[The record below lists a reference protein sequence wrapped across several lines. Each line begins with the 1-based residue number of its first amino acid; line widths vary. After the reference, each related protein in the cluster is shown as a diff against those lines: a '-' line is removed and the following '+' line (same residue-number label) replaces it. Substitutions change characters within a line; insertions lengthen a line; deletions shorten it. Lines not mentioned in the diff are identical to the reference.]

1 MCTRVWPRGRGRL
14 APVALDDLE
23 LWRAWRDGDAAAG
36 NALVERHF
44 ASIYRFFRGKV
55 APHADE
61 LTQQTFLACVE
72 AKTRFRDGNSF
83 RSYLFGIARNK
94 LLHHFEGRG
103 KSVRA
108 GALSHMSIMDLAP
121 SPSGVVAELE
131 DRARLLSALQCLPVD
146 HQIVI
151 ELVYWEHMPLR
162 EVAEVV
168 GAPEGTIKSR
178 LHRARA
184 QLHEE
189 LSRQQPNA
197 TLDFEAAT
205 ERLARSL
212 APPPRRLDG

>member
-1 MCTRVWPRGRGRL
+1 MRV
-14 APVALDDLE
+14 ATDDLE
-23 LWRAWRDGDAAAG
+23 LWRAWRDGDASAG
-36 NALVERHF
+36 NTLVERHF
-44 ASIYRFFRGKV
+44 ASIYRFFRGKLPV
-55 APHADE
+55 HADE

-108 GALSHMSIMDLAP
+108 GALSRLSIMDLAP
-121 SPSGVVAELE
+121 SPSGVVAQLE

-162 EVAEVV
+162 EVAGVV

-189 LSRQQPNA
+189 LSRQRPQAPA
-197 TLDFEAAT
+197 LDFEAAT
-205 ERLARSL
+205 QRLARSL
-212 APPPRRLDG
+212 APPREAKR